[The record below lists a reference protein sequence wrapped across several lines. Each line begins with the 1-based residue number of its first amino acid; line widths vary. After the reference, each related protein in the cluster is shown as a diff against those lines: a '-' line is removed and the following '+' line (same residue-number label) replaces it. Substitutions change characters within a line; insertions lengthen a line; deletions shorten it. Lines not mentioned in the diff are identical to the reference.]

1 MMIAHLIRPVW
12 EWVLWSRR
20 RLTMTVCILALLV
33 VVTGRVAR
41 ADHSQHAPQASPL
54 ATAHPS
60 PVSSASAPP
69 ATAPAPDAP
78 VPVPSGSGPGG
89 ALVTGQQ
96 FAAAW
101 VSHAP
106 GWQTQAR
113 RYATPA
119 LAAELGKPTRG
130 RWPAAAVT
138 GPAAAAGE
146 AAGSVTVTVPTTAGA
161 AVITVVRSA
170 GRWLA
175 AAARYAAP
183 GR

>member
-1 MMIAHLIRPVW
+1 M
-12 EWVLWSRR
+12 
-20 RLTMTVCILALLV
+20 
-33 VVTGRVAR
+33 
-41 ADHSQHAPQASPL
+41 
-54 ATAHPS
+54 
-60 PVSSASAPP
+60 
-69 ATAPAPDAP
+69 
-78 VPVPSGSGPGG
+78 PVPSGSGLAG
-89 ALVTGQQ
+89 ALMTGQQ

-130 RWPAAAVT
+130 RWHAAAVT

-175 AAARYAAP
+175 GAARYAAP